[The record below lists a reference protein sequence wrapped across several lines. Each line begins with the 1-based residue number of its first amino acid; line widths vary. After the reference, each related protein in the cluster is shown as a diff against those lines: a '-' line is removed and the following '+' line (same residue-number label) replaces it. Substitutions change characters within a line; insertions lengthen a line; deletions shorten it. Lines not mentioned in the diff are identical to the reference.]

1 MNKCAVILMST
12 KPWIMP
18 FGFTRQ
24 FRTRIGCEFLRDV
37 SDFIDL
43 SLRKTVKFYQ
53 TDWLC
58 SECLE
63 RFMTESK
70 LKEIIEARFE
80 ARFLTPKLILDSIQ
94 MSVNRVRYKYI
105 EFNKSSLILT
115 I

>member
-1 MNKCAVILMST
+1 LETVRMNKCVIILMST

-24 FRTRIGCEFLRDV
+24 FRTINCEFLNDV

-63 RFMTESK
+63 RFMIECK
-70 LKEIIEARFE
+70 LKEMFEARFE
-80 ARFLTPKLILDSIQ
+80 TRLLTPKQILDAVQ
-94 MSVNRVRYKYI
+94 MSINRVRYKYI
-105 EFNKSSLILT
+105 KFNKL
-115 I
+115 